1 MPEIDLSVITV
12 SFNTCDILR
21 ETLAAVQRHRG
32 TLRMEQWVVD
42 NASTDGSVGMIRH
55 DFPDALLV
63 VNQENVG
70 PGRARNQV
78 IPRCRGRYIL
88 NIDSDVQVHPGTM
101 QALVAY
107 MDEHPDV
114 GAAGCK
120 LLNPDGSYQRS
131 VGNLHH
137 LGPAIRRKIGTIVT
151 RRQREDYS
159 ALAEPV
165 NVGWLVG
172 SICIYRQSALEHVG
186 GFDPR
191 FFIYRDDLDLHT
203 RFHQKGWK
211 IAYLPGVAVTHLQG
225 RTADRNF
232 AAARFDYE
240 YGWLL
245 FSRKYGPRWWYWY
258 RRGALLARSYYLTRL
273 ASDESLRQRFWG
285 KNPLLLRSVYAE
297 LLRASLPGRGL
308 AASSAPPAAVNGIR
322 PSAERETRTR

>member
-1 MPEIDLSVITV
+1 MPDIDVSVITV

-21 ETLAAVQRHRG
+21 DTLEAVQRHHG
-32 TLRMEQWVVD
+32 TLRIEQWVVD

-55 DFPDALLV
+55 DFPETQLV
-63 VNQENVG
+63 VNRENAG

-88 NIDSDVQVHPGTM
+88 NVDSDVQGHPGTM
-101 QALVAY
+101 EALVAY
-107 MDEHPDV
+107 MDQHPEV

-131 VGNLHH
+131 VGHLHH
-137 LGPAIRRKIGTIVT
+137 LAPAITRKIRTVLS

-159 ALAEPV
+159 ALTQPV

-172 SICIYRQSALEHVG
+172 SICIYRQSTLEQVG
-186 GFDPR
+186 VFDPQ

-203 RFHQKGWK
+203 RFDRAGWK
-211 IAYLPGVAVTHLQG
+211 VAYLPGVAVTHLQG

-245 FSRKYGPRWWYWY
+245 FSRKYGPLWWYWY
-258 RRGALLARSYYLTRL
+258 RRGSLMARSFYLARLSG
-273 ASDESLRQRFWG
+273 DEALQRRFWG
-285 KNPLLLRSVYAE
+285 KSPLLLRGIYAE
-297 LLRASLPGRGL
+297 LLRASLPIHSL
-308 AASSAPPAAVNGIR
+308 AASSAPPAAVNAVR
-322 PSAERETRTR
+322 PSAEPETRTR